1 MDSFIIPSL
10 QYFLVVIM
18 MIATNSRAHKRGKER
33 GVWKNLKGG
42 GGECRLRGNGTTESV
57 TCCTMCKRG

>member
-42 GGECRLRGNGTTESV
+42 GRKC
-57 TCCTMCKRG
+57 